1 MNIGVIRHLY
11 FDKEI
16 KMFYVKRLTKG
27 DDLKK
32 EIEQLFYENK
42 LSAAVILSGVGC
54 LSHVEI
60 RLAKGKDYFIKDDDY
75 EIISINGTISKDGSH
90 IHIGL
95 SDCKGNTIGGHL
107 CYNCKVNT
115 TCELVIQSIDSY
127 RFTREYDD
135 LTGYKEIVFEKE

>member
-1 MNIGVIRHLY
+1 MSKV
-11 FDKEI
+11 
-16 KMFYVKRLTKG
+16 VKFGGSSLASATQFAKVG
-27 DDLKK
+27 KIITITVL
-32 EIEQLFYENK
+32 IV
-42 LSAAVILSGVGC
+42 AAVILSGVGC
-54 LSHVEI
+54 LNHVEI

-135 LTGYKEIVFEKE
+135 LTGYKEIVFEKEWTKWRIYT

>member
-1 MNIGVIRHLY
+1 
-11 FDKEI
+11 
-16 KMFYVKRLTKG
+16 MFYVKRLTKG

-54 LSHVEI
+54 LNHVEI

-107 CYNCKVNT
+107 CYNC
-115 TCELVIQSIDSY
+115 I
-127 RFTREYDD
+127 
-135 LTGYKEIVFEKE
+135 